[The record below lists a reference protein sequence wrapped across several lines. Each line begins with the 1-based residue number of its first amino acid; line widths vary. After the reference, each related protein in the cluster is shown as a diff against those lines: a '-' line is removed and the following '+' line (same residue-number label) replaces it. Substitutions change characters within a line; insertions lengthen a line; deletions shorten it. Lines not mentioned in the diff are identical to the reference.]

1 LDTRILQEAF
11 LEKKI
16 LNLKKLGLAKISQ
29 RVDSEVIE
37 LIDLINSFEE
47 YYTTSSCAGRFVILS
62 KNSFRGKY
70 TAEFVFKTHSPKE
83 ILFEKVKNAINQDF
97 IGYLYL
103 NVEPPTFHIA
113 CNNLEN
119 AIRLHQ
125 IAIDENIGYS
135 MFKTIKKSI
144 IVEVRGTGMIQMP
157 IGFQG
162 NLFVSDEYLQEILK
176 LSNEILTNEQAR
188 IFQFQ
193 NKLINLKNI

>member
-1 LDTRILQEAF
+1 MDTRILQEAF